1 LARLFQWLRRIG
13 YWASDSRVQLG
24 NAVGGLGSLASPR
37 KLLLLFLSALP
48 LLLALWLLPVPPG
61 SSWAR
66 LGERAAWQWAVL
78 QDTPESYEW
87 FYRNWA
93 TEAGQPVVAER
104 IDDAAWARA
113 VRANTYDE
121 YAAYIAA
128 NSPGGRHI
136 VAALNAADDL
146 LWAQVDSLGTR
157 ASYNIYLERFPQ
169 GRHAR
174 EAVDNAEEIAWRRIV
189 IALTIDN
196 LSEFIADF
204 QTGRHLADA
213 QNALARLRQQEAD
226 AASPATSAGPVT
238 GSLGGST
245 DGVPA
250 TNPFVAGAPVPL
262 PRPRPRFFAVAAG
275 DVPLPRPRPNST
287 ATPQTATNPL
297 GWLQNLVQPAAPI
310 RQDPH

>member
-24 NAVGGLGSLASPR
+24 NGVRGLGSLASPR
-37 KLLLLFLSALP
+37 KALLLILSALP
-48 LLLALWLLPVPPG
+48 LILALWILPVPPG

-66 LGERAAWQWAVL
+66 LGERAAWQWTLL
-78 QDTPESYEW
+78 QDTPASYEW

-93 TEAGQPVVAER
+93 SEAGQPVIAER

-113 VRANTYDE
+113 IRANTYDE
-121 YAAYIAA
+121 YAAYISAYSA
-128 NSPGGRHI
+128 GGRHI

-157 ASYNIYLERFPQ
+157 ASYNIYLEKFPQ
-169 GRHAR
+169 GRHAQ
-174 EAVDNAEEIAWRRIV
+174 EAQNNVEEIAWRQIV

-204 QTGRHLADA
+204 QTGRHVADA

-226 AASPATSAGPVT
+226 AASPATSAGSVT

-250 TNPFVAGAPVPL
+250 TNLFVAGAPIPL

-275 DVPLPRPRPNST
+275 DVPLPRPRPNSP
-287 ATPQTATNPL
+287 AAPQTATNPL
-297 GWLQNLVQPAAPI
+297 GWLQNLIQPGSVI
-310 RQDPH
+310 RQDAH

>member
-1 LARLFQWLRRIG
+1 MAHLFQWLRRIG
-13 YWASDSRVQLG
+13 YWASDGRVQLG
-24 NAVGGLGSLASPR
+24 KGVRGLGSLANPR
-37 KLLLLFLSALP
+37 RVLLLFLSALP
-48 LLLALWLLPVPPG
+48 LILAIWLLPVPPG

-66 LGERAAWQWAVL
+66 LGERAAWQWTLL

-93 TEAGQPVVAER
+93 TEAGQAVIAER
-104 IDDAAWARA
+104 VDDAAWARA
-113 VRANTYDE
+113 ISANTYDE
-121 YAAYIAA
+121 YAAYISAYSA
-128 NSPGGRHI
+128 GGRHI

-157 ASYNIYLERFPQ
+157 ASYSLYLEKFPR

-174 EAVDNAEEIAWRRIV
+174 EAQDNLEEIAWRQIA

-196 LSEFIADF
+196 LSEFIAEF

-226 AASPATSAGPVT
+226 AASRAGAMT
-238 GSLGGST
+238 GSFGGRI
-245 DGVPA
+245 DGMPP

-262 PRPRPRFFAVAAG
+262 PRPRPRFFATVAG
-275 DVPLPRPRPNST
+275 DVPLPRPRPNSS
-287 ATPQTATNPL
+287 AAPAPAPNPL
-297 GWLQNLVQPAAPI
+297 GWLQKLVQPGTDT
-310 RQDPH
+310 RQDAH